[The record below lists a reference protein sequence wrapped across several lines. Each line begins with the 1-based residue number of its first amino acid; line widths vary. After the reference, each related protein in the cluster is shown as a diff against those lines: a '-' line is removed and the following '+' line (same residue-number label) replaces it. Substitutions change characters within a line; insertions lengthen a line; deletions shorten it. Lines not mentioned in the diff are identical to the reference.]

1 MRQAHGFTLIEVLIA
16 LAIVA
21 IAVTAVIKATSQN
34 IRSTG
39 YLQQK
44 TIAMWIGQDV
54 IHKAQVQLVN
64 LSDDSGDQ
72 KDSTTMLNQT
82 FYWQGSEQQT
92 PNKNIYKL
100 IVKVFPTQDDESPLV
115 TLTGYRYNDQ
125 N

>member
-82 FYWQGSEQQT
+82 FYWQGSEEQT